1 MIEELKNKQMGPQAT
16 KTLFHFSGDGIYH
29 KRAIEAESID
39 AATEIWLKERI
50 LIEQPES
57 VPAASGEKVEDK
69 SGENVN
75 E

>member
-1 MIEELKNKQMGPQAT
+1 MIENSSNKQMGPHST
-16 KTLFHFSGDGIYH
+16 KASFHFSGDGVYH
-29 KRAIEAESID
+29 KRTIEAESID

-50 LIEQPES
+50 LIEQSDS

-69 SGENVN
+69 SNEKVN